1 MRRYWWVNHSQ
12 TSKHE
17 RLGGFLWSPK
27 QNKNGAY
34 NQFYRNMRE
43 AVPGDYVFS
52 FADRKISFLGTVT
65 DYAITTPKP
74 SAFGKT
80 GASWAAEGWYLPVS
94 WRRLETPVEP
104 RQFIDKLL
112 PLLPKKYSPLKES
125 GDGNEVY
132 LTAISFDIFQLVM
145 SNAGI
150 DVDLALAEP
159 ELASIFGDAAEEFD
173 EAVERQLSISP
184 ELSATE
190 ITQLIKAR
198 RGQGQFRANVQRVEK
213 SCRLTGI
220 DSSYLL
226 VASHIKPWRACE
238 NSHERMDGNN
248 GLMLTPHVDLLFDRG
263 FISFSNH
270 GEILISPRMKAH
282 DLHRLGLDLNSMIPR
297 EFTSGQC
304 KYLEYHRQSVFILP
318 TSEGSPTGV
327 E

>member
-43 AVPGDYVFS
+43 AMPGDYVFS

-65 DYAITTPKP
+65 DYAFTTPKP
-74 SAFGKT
+74 SEFGKT
-80 GASWAAEGWYLPVS
+80 GASWAAEGWYLPIS
-94 WRRLETPVEP
+94 WRKLENPVEP
-104 RQFIDKLL
+104 RLFIDKLL
-112 PLLPKKYSPLKES
+112 PLLPKKYSPLKVS

-132 LTAISFDIFQLVM
+132 LTAINFDIFRLVM

-150 DVDLALAEP
+150 DVDLALAAP
-159 ELASIFGDAAEEFD
+159 ELASIFGDAAEQFD
-173 EAVERQLSISP
+173 EAVERQISIAP

-190 ITQLIKAR
+190 IEQLIKAR
-198 RGQGQFRANVQRVEK
+198 RGQGQFRINVQRLEK

-220 DSSYLL
+220 ESSYLL
-226 VASHIKPWRACE
+226 VASHIKPWRSCE

-263 FISFSNH
+263 FISFSDR
-270 GEILISPRMKAH
+270 GEILISPRMSPG
-282 DLHRLGLDLNSMIPR
+282 DLNRLGLNLTAFRPR
-297 EFTSGQC
+297 QFTSGQC
-304 KYLEYHRQSVFILP
+304 EYLEYHRQSVFILP
-318 TSEGSPTGV
+318 ADDSVPGIS
-327 E
+327 